1 MSRFTRTTAALAGAA
16 ALALG
21 LTACGASAG
30 DTSSEGEGLGT
41 ISVGATAVPAGEL
54 LQFVAD
60 ELAPAEGLTIEIQ
73 EYSDYNTP
81 NPALAQGANDANLFQ
96 HGPFLDLYLQDSG
109 EDLVEVGPVYL
120 PPLALYSETYE
131 SLEDLPDGA
140 TIALPND
147 ASNEGRALLLLAS
160 AGLIETTDAPTTV
173 SDITANPH
181 DFEFS
186 EIDAATLP
194 AALQQMDAAIVNFN
208 FASAAGI
215 SSDLQLLSEG
225 QDSEYFNILATRAEL
240 ADDPRIEKLYELL
253 TSDETKAWIEE
264 TYDGLVIPA
273 E

>member
-1 MSRFTRTTAALAGAA
+1 MSRFIRSAGAVAGVA

-21 LTACGASAG
+21 LTACGG
-30 DTSSEGEGLGT
+30 SSEAEGEGLGS

-81 NPALAQGANDANLFQ
+81 NPALSQGANDANLFQ
-96 HGPFLDLYLQDSG
+96 HGPFLDLYNEDAG
-109 EDLVEVGPVYL
+109 DDLVNVGPVYL
-120 PPLALYSETYE
+120 PPLALYSETFE
-131 SLEDLPDGA
+131 SLEDLPEGA

-147 ASNEGRALLLLAS
+147 ASNESRALLLLAS
-160 AGLIETTDAPTTV
+160 AGLIETTDAPTTI
-173 SDITANPH
+173 SDITANPKG
-181 DFEFS
+181 FEFS

-194 AALQQMDAAIVNFN
+194 AALQQMDAAVVNFN

-225 QDSEYFNILATRAEL
+225 QDSAYFNILATRPEL
-240 ADDPRIEKLYELL
+240 QDDPRVEKLYELL
-253 TSDETKAWIEE
+253 TSDETKEWIEE